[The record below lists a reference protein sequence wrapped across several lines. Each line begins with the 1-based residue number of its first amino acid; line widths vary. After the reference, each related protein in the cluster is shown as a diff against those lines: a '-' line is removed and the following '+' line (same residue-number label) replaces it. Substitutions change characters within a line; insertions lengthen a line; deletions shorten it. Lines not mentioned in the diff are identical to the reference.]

1 MLSTAEQEQKATPSL
16 HLWPVLVLL
25 GDKTQV
31 SIEVMKAELFL
42 DPVVLGT
49 SEAEPGREF
58 KIDADSVGVRVGPYV
73 QNAIHKKCR
82 SLISE
87 SNLLY

>member
-1 MLSTAEQEQKATPSL
+1 
-16 HLWPVLVLL
+16 
-25 GDKTQV
+25 
-31 SIEVMKAELFL
+31 MKAELFL

-58 KIDADSVGVRVGPYV
+58 KIDADSVGVHVGPYV

-82 SLISE
+82 LFEQRSLISE
-87 SNLLY
+87 SNLPY